1 MEPGPDPLIGKT
13 IQERYRVERKLG
25 QGGMGA
31 VYLAEHVLIQ
41 KRVAIKC
48 LHAGLASNPE
58 VVRRFHNEA
67 LAATAIGHPNIVDVT
82 DMGYFEDGSIF
93 MVLEFLEGKDW
104 QDDLETSGPQ
114 SAVKVAHVG
123 IQVCEALAA
132 AGEKGIVHRDLKPEN
147 IFLIERQG
155 DPLFVK
161 VLDFGISKFKDG
173 LTGSTRTGALMGTP
187 YYMAP
192 EQIHGARETNHL
204 ADLYSTGVM
213 FYRALAG
220 ALPFEA
226 QTLPELVLKVATQLP
241 PSLGVRRPDLPARLI
256 DLIDRMLRKDP
267 LERPPNFDTVA
278 DVLADFDDTALRR
291 KRHRVAVSLL
301 VTGYGGS
308 IGEPALGEAPPDR
321 VRHPTPVH
329 ERGPD
334 TSAQGSP
341 VAYIASVRPEP
352 PAAGLP
358 SLPAPLPPEARVST
372 PPLVTLGPA
381 AGSSLPAPGS
391 FLPSHV
397 PGVPRTRSS
406 LWASILAVFVALVAV
421 LGLWGGS
428 LLSAPERPSSAR
440 TLVPTSNKV
449 RVQISTLPPDADL
462 FLDGSPLTNPFDG
475 ELPKDGKRHQL
486 LTSRTGFDS
495 SARSLVLSSEQR
507 VFVQLSPATK
517 SEPAP
522 LEAPALARA
531 GAATVSPSPSGKKRT
546 PSVEAQAPSTPKP
559 ESARPEPV
567 KPTAAVEKAPDPAPP
582 ASPSP
587 PKSPLKK
594 VF

>member
-13 IQERYRVERKLG
+13 IQERYRVQKKLG

-58 VVRRFHNEA
+58 VVRRFRNEA

-93 MVLEFLEGKDW
+93 MVLEFLEGRDW
-104 QDDLETSGPQ
+104 QDDLEASGPQ
-114 SAVKVAHVG
+114 SAIKVAHIGV
-123 IQVCEALAA
+123 QVCEALAA

-155 DPLFVK
+155 DPQFVK

-173 LTGSTRTGALMGTP
+173 LTGGTQTGVLMGTP

-192 EQIHGARETNHL
+192 EQIHGAKETNHL

-213 FYRALAG
+213 LFRALSG

-226 QTLPELVLKVATQLP
+226 QTLPELVLKIATTSP
-241 PSLGVRRPDLPARLI
+241 PSLGLRRPDLPPRLV
-256 DLIDRMLRKDP
+256 DLVDRMLRKDP

-278 DVLADFDDTALRR
+278 DVLADFDDASLRR
-291 KRHRVAVSLL
+291 KRRRVAVSLL

-308 IGEPALGEAPPDR
+308 MGEPGRGEPLPER
-321 VRHPTPVH
+321 MRHPTPVH

-334 TSAQGSP
+334 TAPQGSP
-341 VAYIASVRPEP
+341 IAYIPSVHPQTP
-352 PAAGLP
+352 QP
-358 SLPAPLPPEARVST
+358 SPSGPAPIISSGTPGPFST
-372 PPLVTLGPA
+372 P
-381 AGSSLPAPGS
+381 APS
-391 FLPSHV
+391 FFPSQV
-397 PGVPRTRSS
+397 PGVPRSS
-406 LWASILAVFVALVAV
+406 VSVSVSIGVVLGALVLV

-428 LLSAPERPSSAR
+428 QLFQADKGSAPN
-440 TLVPTSNKV
+440 PTDMSPQV

-462 FLDGSPLTNPFDG
+462 SLDGSPLSNPFDG
-475 ELPKDGKRHQL
+475 ALTKDEKRHL
-486 LTSRTGFDS
+486 LRATRAGFESTERTI
-495 SARSLVLSSEQR
+495 VLSSEQR
-507 VFVQLSPATK
+507 IFVQLSTVPVAPAPSLTLPTAESPS
-517 SEPAP
+517 SEPPVPKAELRPAKKAKGEISPAP
-522 LEAPALARA
+522 APEGKAEDAPASAAKEAP
-531 GAATVSPSPSGKKRT
+531 VSPPPS
-546 PSVEAQAPSTPKP
+546 S
-559 ESARPEPV
+559 
-567 KPTAAVEKAPDPAPP
+567 
-582 ASPSP
+582 